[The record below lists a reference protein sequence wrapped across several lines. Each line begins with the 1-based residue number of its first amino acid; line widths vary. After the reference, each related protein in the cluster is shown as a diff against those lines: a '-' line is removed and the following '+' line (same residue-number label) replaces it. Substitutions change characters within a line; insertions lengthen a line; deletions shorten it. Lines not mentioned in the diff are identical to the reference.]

1 MNRTAV
7 RSVLAA
13 VALAS
18 TAFALP
24 SASATG
30 TPASGSV
37 ALTASNAFLTQAL
50 KSGIAAVPLPTA
62 TGSYNNATG
71 ATATFPVTG
80 GDAVLARFH
89 GSITLG
95 GGLAFADAL
104 TGKIVCFHQV
114 AFGGDTQ
121 SLTAVPDGS
130 TTPVTLF
137 ALGDN
142 TIGSG
147 AGVVPETLTGDADL
161 DPSGAAYLDQ
171 ALHTTFFTGGQVAGS
186 LNVGFTPA
194 S

>member
-1 MNRTAV
+1 MNRNALRAV
-7 RSVLAA
+7 LPAAVLAA
-13 VALAS
+13 

-37 ALTASNAFLTQAL
+37 TVTATNAFLTQEL
-50 KSGIAAVPLPTA
+50 KAGIAVVPLPAA
-62 TGSYNNATG
+62 TGSYDSATG
-71 ATATFPVTG
+71 GTATFPVTG
-80 GDAVLARFH
+80 GDAVLARFY

-121 SLTAVPDGS
+121 SLTAVPDGQS
-130 TTPVTLF
+130 TPVTLF

-142 TIGSG
+142 TVGSG
-147 AGVVPETLTGDADL
+147 TGVTPETLAGDADI
-161 DPSGAAYLDQ
+161 DPSGAAYLNK
-171 ALHTTFFTGGQVAGS
+171 ALHTSFFTAGQVVGS
-186 LNVGFTPA
+186 LNVAYTPA

>member
-7 RSVLAA
+7 RATAAAAVLAA
-13 VALAS
+13 

-24 SASATG
+24 SAGATG

-50 KSGIAAVPLPTA
+50 QSGIAAVPLPSA
-62 TGSYNNATG
+62 TGSYDNATG

-80 GDAVLARFH
+80 GNAVLARFY
-89 GSITLG
+89 GAITLG

-142 TIGSG
+142 TVGSG
-147 AGVVPETLTGDADL
+147 NGVVPETLAGDADV
-161 DPSGAAYLDQ
+161 DPSGAAYLDK
-171 ALHTTFFTGGQVAGS
+171 ALHTTFFTGGQVVGS
-186 LNVGFTPA
+186 LNVSYTPA